1 MVSHF
6 GTLSCKHGSRQGLAQ
21 SPLFRGGLS
30 CTLVARHSDGKGD
43 ESTGWG
49 GVPVRGGK
57 LHLHLL
63 QISPRC
69 FTPVVFTLIKAVQRC
84 RGLTAQTV
92 LGLHA
97 CLLLDS
103 LAPVPVS
110 DIPQSRPGKVDM
122 CGLNQTQ
129 GHPVC
134 YNASLVGCLAGVE
147 KTEGQHLA
155 RPSQRVRGHGV
166 HIYGAPQVE
175 EN

>member
-1 MVSHF
+1 MGWGAGAWWEAPPTPTSNQPELLHTCGF
-6 GTLSCKHGSRQGLAQ
+6 
-21 SPLFRGGLS
+21 
-30 CTLVARHSDGKGD
+30 HSDKGSA
-43 ESTGWG
+43 EVS
-49 GVPVRGGK
+49 
-57 LHLHLL
+57 
-63 QISPRC
+63 
-69 FTPVVFTLIKAVQRC
+69 
-84 RGLTAQTV
+84 GLTAQTV

-122 CGLNQTQ
+122 CGLNRTQ